1 MIWKFTSKRLISL
14 ALVVCLIPSGQT
26 TAHAQPLETAP
37 NLQAVQ
43 PLPLDLKNLK
53 VPSDNGRVEK
63 VFQGSSE
70 TVVFLIQ
77 DAHAIPE
84 AQENIRRLLAH
95 FQNTYGTSLTA
106 LEGVVTHL
114 DPQMFRSYPDKESLI
129 AVLDGFNAKGELAGA
144 SAAAIRNGGN
154 ASYEGLED
162 RAVYDAGLAY
172 FLAAKAAGKNL
183 EPVLLKMDGELQRKK
198 EQIYSAD
205 LLRVDRA
212 LLDFRENRLSLLEV
226 LQTLKAF
233 REPEAGTQVALVA
246 GHAGAA
252 NIEQSGQ
259 SAKLRGFA
267 LKVQRMFEVESAS
280 AEGKARLKNFHEH
293 NQLFQTSQISPQ
305 AFALVLH
312 ELTEGTSL
320 EGTLPEEFHAGLW
333 NEKRL
338 KQLEGSLFFREF
350 QAYAAAVK
358 EQLFRSDE
366 ERLLDREGL
375 RLELVRKLMN
385 LELGYEEWETVRS
398 AREPIL
404 AGFDGEALRAQ
415 MAFYANAQTRDEI
428 MMRNLQKLLD
438 QRRPASAAVVA
449 GGFHTDGLTKR
460 LREKGISFAVL
471 SPEISKVP
479 ETAFYEKQMAGDVSW
494 KSYFRFEKGEIN
506 LYDAFLRGARDQLL
520 NTVENQPG
528 ASPDARGMLLKRWR
542 DQILRD
548 LASSGRI
555 EEAGEYTRFLDE
567 IGNFRNAQQTAGLE
581 RVERF
586 IEDLKRL
593 EQGGALN
600 PQSVARLLRPSAR
613 PVDAIQGAL
622 ERSARLGGPL
632 IDVRVFSGGISVQ
645 PSVLSLQGVT
655 PDSGSEKAL
664 SRSELRSESD
674 FLSDFLPP
682 GYKSLVTLRDSFY
695 SNLKLSHTGIAAEA
709 SKEDSLSRQAMAW
722 ILRGGLPA
730 GEDAATIQALV
741 LSADDFRALGIA
753 YPALGVYASDVV
765 GHLSHHAKLGSQD
778 ALYALA
784 DIVLSKPEALDTD
797 EKDRLIDALIVLA
810 NDKQLEAVQ
819 FLGRLF
825 QGSPTVL
832 SPLTAIKIGS
842 QFPALSETLG
852 KSFTLSIYNADSDAV
867 RSAIFKIAAH
877 EDGTELLL
885 RDIARLHRRLVNE
898 KPDLAK
904 EIANVL
910 IQQASSNVSLPH
922 QKQALLGLAEVFASL
937 TSAQR
942 MEVAALFTVQ
952 SSSTDQGILWNAR
965 LAAVM
970 SLAYKGNAMQDPVP
984 AFLSDSKPAAE
995 SSKKQKEVF
1004 VEAFQTK
1011 YKNQIIALAANEDL
1025 LAIQAL
1031 GHYYKSA
1038 GAEERTEILYFLKD
1052 SLGKTADVANA
1063 GVRAIGILFD
1073 ELESF
1078 ERNELFSLIKSKDWQ
1093 SHFQTDAVLGLMQI
1107 AKIYNEKP
1115 EDAERFEAVL
1125 SLAAQP
1131 TVSNFPASVLVY
1143 LGTEA
1148 ALSGDSDKV
1157 NQVYNQ
1163 LMQSEAPEALLGLAE
1178 LYSALEDPVWKRAIF
1193 DKLRIAF
1200 LQDNSYAALGLGLV
1214 ADDLGFS
1221 FEEDETFK
1229 EIADL
1234 LLAPNENLQD
1244 EIILALG
1251 RIYWRF
1257 PFASP
1262 SVGIVISLINE
1273 KAKESDSFG
1282 LLAAAMIELDIR
1294 EELQELEAPSP
1305 ELSKVSSGELSDQ
1318 TQLPEDGPSSQEILE
1333 ILSVMAGQ
1341 PEPDVPLGMID
1352 YWNRALAGSFDLL
1365 SPEQQTA
1372 FLKSLKA
1379 KGEPPGAAFKLDL
1392 AAMLNVFKGA
1402 GTDSNPY
1409 LVSMAMAYGAAQNA
1423 EHRELVKN
1431 FPAVILKAAAKGV
1444 PLALTALGHLI
1455 GFLDAGSVQQ
1465 NEAVRLLL
1473 KGASVPKGTKK
1484 LSALQLERVTAAV
1497 WALALSSDSVNM
1509 VKRGQIKEAVEK
1521 AMIRLPDQQEW
1532 LQAVMTLDTMGGKG
1546 ASVDTPQG
1554 HAAYEAL
1561 VKRIEA
1567 GSLIWRPALGLALRK
1582 GLAGSKDEALNSR
1595 VKKALLQW
1603 SAEGLEPPA
1612 LQLTASIYP
1621 FLSPAEKTDFLASL
1635 KNHAGGVLEPAAFM
1649 ALSQIAEGAAVKLQ
1663 YVGLQETGTLMQ
1675 NAEASNASIAEA
1687 VAEIEKKLDA
1697 LTAPVLPEG
1706 LILKLLSI
1714 AGQNAQPDA
1723 AAATAALGKL
1733 ANRIPQNLLSAVFKT
1748 LKLKL
1753 DQNHDAK
1760 DRLAAVSTL
1769 TSLYF
1774 LFVPNM
1780 QKLTEHYLAE
1790 FLKPE
1795 SKGSYMEGAY
1805 AAALL
1810 AQTSSKW
1817 KLESNAFAQRVMTE
1831 LKKEN
1836 PQPGAYEA
1844 AVFLALSPGLLDVDL
1859 VMEEQGKV
1867 SPEEALLGLSLTLMA
1882 GKITDPSEHEALVQ
1896 KAIAATSPMIANET
1910 SVRALIFIFS
1920 SYGAVFGINKELFN
1934 KAAWVM
1940 TVISSSFPEVLP
1952 ELARKYHELEAS
1964 AQAALLKAVASQLD
1978 VSSPYALEAAAYLKI
1993 LKTTPVAK
2001 ASFSSPNDT
2010 GLDLESL
2017 AKSFVYTAVGD
2028 FRDAVEEALQPV
2040 NSSNK
2045 VILEALHWARSY
2057 ALKSLSMEQRLDWM
2071 EKLEGEFGTGFT
2083 GSEIS
2088 LEQGLL
2094 YAGMTAA
2101 SADQHPDV
2109 KEAFINKLLNYG
2121 GEFSAYEGLGYV
2133 LASMP
2138 APLPGQPLPAYMSQ
2152 RAQILA
2158 LLKEQFEMD
2167 APGTALALARAL
2179 PALSEEERAS
2189 VIEGLYEHADIYS
2202 DVQVKALLYQYV
2214 KEPSLN
2220 SFLLEGLTVAVV
2232 KSEPAAIKNIGYALK
2247 AISEADG
2254 FAYAQVL
2261 QALGAAF
2268 KSGSVEAAESL
2279 AHVYPYLPDSVKAG
2293 FHEGVQNLPLESR
2306 LKVFAIL
2313 TVYATEAAGTDAL
2326 FSEGFQLP
2334 PALIEEPGQDPWP
2347 AFQAFQAPVG
2357 SPWVN
2362 PAVPGREISSKYY
2375 EYDPRSQVFYETGYS
2390 LPKPASIG
2398 KSNEAAR
2405 KLMMDF
2411 ESFEDLNAEVI
2422 SLLMQQDK
2430 TVEDMRLLFSV
2441 MEKMVKA
2448 YLVLFKKQKPEMSID
2463 AISKSSEDLAGGRAI
2478 AKLFLSVREEAE
2490 KALQVLQPAAKDSDR
2505 IDPVLNSM
2513 LQGLDASVSGHL
2525 IITPAETTEAR
2536 EPSRIKGVTYAE
2548 YRQYLQR
2555 VQSGVDES
2563 AARQVITGT
2572 SFHELINIIHQKGVR
2587 NLSTLFPTDGSAA
2600 QGLVRIDQAGPGGA
2614 LAPALSVP
2622 FSYLD
2627 ARLAPDQD
2635 HPLPVRLA
2643 AAALAKG
2650 QLIHQSEQL
2659 FPVKSAVILSTETR
2673 ALINL
2678 PLGLHSARIQLSLG
2692 PVQENGRLF
2701 INYTD
2706 NNSPA
2711 YAPGNN
2717 IRFDALVNAFTAA
2730 GFKVRKVGATLDAS
2744 FDKDSGASSLA
2755 DIIEKLEMAVQ
2766 VLTSTKDLD
2775 LRINETAIMK
2785 SNPEQAVEVISERFI
2800 KDGFL
2805 VRGSV
2810 HELMLQFPY
2819 PDLSQWEN
2827 MAKKFGILEQGA
2839 GQRFLD
2845 RISRRFQRAADRGEA
2860 MFSSAATFDLSSK
2873 YQEESRRSPVEA
2885 LLQNLFTQ
2893 GETLLPLSL
2902 DARQIAA
2909 LALMIRPF
2917 AEHRV
2922 LAAAGRY
2929 TVERIVIPLLYEDL
2943 TIDVIKDNERS
2954 VYFGGAAYLGRFYST
2969 QTTYDRL
2976 RDVKLPDNRL
2986 NAQALLTILK
2996 TQGFGQTS
3004 AGRKLLKTRDVEI
3017 SEGQTLLD
3025 AAISSEESIKRVTQA
3040 DGDFDFE
3047 GFFEKAGLRHSVS
3060 PVSIGGM
3067 AVQQGKVLAVARF
3080 KGTGRAPADFRDA
3093 LWIGES
3099 ADNKDDPHLV
3109 ASSGIVMTTGGV
3121 QSHGSVR
3128 AGEHRK
3134 PGSIFNTA
3142 RITSEGM
3149 SFEAYSGYAE
3159 ETEIQFSGRTLTY
3172 SELKAGSKKTYTV
3185 REGDLV
3191 YLDARE
3197 GVLYVIAEAGENNGR
3212 TLADYRTFLEWKRV
3226 SGYEASRLQQDDAA
3240 AIAIDLVPLQDLFRS
3255 VESESLFRAILDEL
3269 LDSNLL
3275 SPDSLN
3281 ALMSSL
3287 SDRKDLQLI
3296 VKDFLR
3302 GRAADE
3308 IDHFE
3313 QTLQELLLRLKSP
3326 VTQSSA
3332 GLDAVYLDVERFM
3345 SRTDSLQGMIALANG
3360 TWQGRVS
3367 AKDIESAQKTLIDS
3381 AVKRV
3386 GLYLKALLYGL
3397 RDFLEKAAL
3406 NPAYELSMLI
3416 AYRSQITRAA
3426 AVASPEEIIKRLGV
3440 GGDVQAL
3447 DRRIEQ
3453 KRAER
3458 MAEVEAQR
3466 GLGILWKSSLKDRF
3480 SRPLAGG
3487 KGSNSAE
3494 TLHAIEFLRAQ
3505 KMLPAGFEVVAP
3517 EGFSIQPAEY
3527 QRWLETKGDLTDDL
3541 KQSLVSGY
3549 RDLVIKQ
3556 IDALLAHLESD
3567 QRTSPAFAQHLRTK
3581 LLNPLRASLGSAQDA
3596 VVIDGLISLARS
3608 FSQTLLA
3615 AQPEGTV
3622 SKSLHNR
3629 LEVLGAFA
3637 VRSSGLKEDSEEA
3650 AWAGMKETK
3659 LARVSTRE
3667 FFEAVVDV
3675 WESESES
3682 ILNDEMINGKV
3693 SGTAFSADTASR
3705 DLSVVRIEASHGLA
3719 KGLVDQRVKDPDF
3732 YRVKKPEG
3740 TGQPYRVV
3748 SSHIGEKVEKVVLDF
3763 ETEMGYAEVLNSE
3776 EDRRKPA
3783 LTEAQTLAI
3792 AQLVDGFSIY
3802 FGYPVDV
3809 EFSLDSDNRIIP
3821 LQVRPITSLRE
3832 AIRKGQV
3839 YLRSELRN
3847 GENEDAYRFIAKPS
3861 DFGKAPGFSKKSYA
3875 KSVSKAGIDFH
3886 FKKTRAYRF
3895 EDMGRFRVSALTF
3908 RLVRFPE
3915 SLRAKPEDS
3924 SAAGAL
3930 VGAASPKY
3938 SLEVFLA
3945 NEEGEGTW
3953 RKLEDVEIID
3963 GQPLFIYR
3971 TTTQHITQPGL
3982 FDLFLNKSEQNGFAA
3997 QLEEFGKIQESTSVI
4012 ALSWKDENGLFRNYY
4027 LPNMLSPEHPETI
4040 GDVTRVS
4047 RSAAD
4052 DPGAAER
4059 ITIDLDAVV
4068 KEKASDSPK
4077 GWLRH
4082 LLNDYVRPG
4091 HLMLLTDV
4099 QEGQDFVILQNLGST
4114 NGFTVEEKLAPAPR
4128 KQAAAPRDFGEQSA
4142 VDDQWGAESMSRVP
4156 QEHSLVLQARNF
4168 VEGDEGKLQFF
4179 YDGPF
4184 RIDYGS
4190 KQPLQFEVT
4199 NGKLYAGPAGASDA
4213 AVDGNVLVTRQ
4224 GDKEFEVRYANGRI
4238 TVTNHT
4244 ADEAAQIWVL
4254 KGPSLEPDARSE
4266 LRSRP
4271 PALPDP
4277 EETGL
4282 VPAIPEAPKKSGLLA
4297 RIGSVIQRRTDR
4309 LKFNSA
4315 LKQMKKN
4322 PEAIYPHWFNEQNKR
4337 GPEYMI
4343 SLIEALLDPALY
4355 PTLDRRSRQQLAY
4368 YLLSS
4373 ALPDGYESYIRERLG
4388 RLAPEDV
4395 ASAFLV
4401 NSGAEE
4407 IVPNLLR
4414 YNTADGNELI
4424 RKLLKHPETSVRH
4437 HVFQHLILGA
4447 TAHLGSASE
4456 LLREARFLGEGLS
4469 VSEVLD
4475 KFSAEEDQGF
4485 YAYVPQPTV
4494 VDLRRIAEL
4503 PFEVNLFSSQADRL
4517 VILKGGEASVSAMFP
4532 GKSTVS
4538 TNVHNHPTGNIFPSG
4553 YQRRAHGFG
4562 SEDYT
4567 GDLMAVGTTG
4577 FHLIATTHGL
4587 LRFYRDVT
4595 DAKGKPGE
4603 IKVRF
4608 SDKTEIDFKADL
4620 VGEGPNQRYFFNE
4633 KSPLLLDPGGRVR
4646 DFRAAGLLGPSGQV
4660 FALQFISWRSLA
4672 GSFLAG
4678 DKQEAFERFMPAS
4691 LFNSSKLS
4699 AGQALDFES
4708 YFKDII
4714 RIDDAAR
4721 ARLADIERGIAED
4734 TRAGHAGDISLKTAE
4749 TSATS
4754 ELVPYRASGF
4764 ETGIGSSLGNALPSL
4779 DQIEI
4784 RLQVLLAT
4792 DYEAGISFADRYLA
4806 FTQPP
4811 EVKQAVFK
4819 GLANGAEFLEPVDT
4833 NIFLNLGLKDSDS
4846 RVNAAAVDL
4855 LGKAKKEADVFGAL
4869 QMAFSR
4875 HIQTTRLVR
4884 MTGRLNLSHEQ
4895 KRVLF
4900 LLYTQSSAI
4909 YRNFLS
4915 ESFSR
4920 DLFGY
4925 APQDL
4930 FFSLMNAE
4938 LPSAMNE
4945 EIISAAYQNLTAFEM
4960 GGLEGVSGT
4969 GHLPLIPR
4977 LDLEDPELERLAAML
4992 NVLGRPRSAQLYLNQ
5007 MKKPVMI
5014 LTAGSGTD
5022 AMQAEDQRPALIQE
5036 LESLNVE
5043 ERKKRLLSWAP
5054 IWRKEYG
5061 QLTKKDYA
5069 GSYRYEQ
5076 DLSSVLL
5083 GLSRWELGQEFNRDL
5098 LSLLISNIPKPRETS
5113 SFIVTDFGALLGAIP
5128 LANEDSYGFY
5138 QTLIAQGME
5147 FFNGVIRRGIPVV
5160 IRSIGSS
5167 RYLTPQQKREL
5178 FRAAFS
5184 DPEMASDRWLGH
5196 LVENEQRRPLYQ
5208 RERNLE
5214 WALEALLDAKLTT
5227 AEDMELIELIPMF
5240 RQDKRN
5246 EVLRAMSN
5254 LGIEADSNF
5263 NFMESLKARHPEYMP
5278 HFKDYMAKK
5287 IGHVLHDQKG
5297 LAESDRETVRPN
5309 VNDPPP
5315 ALPEGR
5321 SELRIELPEV
5331 ARELAE
5337 ALVRDGLKPG
5347 QTGLLAVK
5355 VADAVRQ
5362 AGVDGLA
5369 SQLRIEAVFSAFQVK
5384 EAGSRELPPRMDRA
5398 LASFSVQWFL
5408 DALSEELEEEKLG
5421 AAFDLPGQE
5430 IVLGRVLQEN
5440 PRLKERFETL
5450 LISKRMDPSLL
5461 KTRGIPIEILSSPSG
5476 YRARFS
5482 LSNGES
5488 MPVFSS
5494 PESAAELQNNRDAF
5508 AVTLTGVPENDDA
5521 FELTALTAALA
5532 GALLTSSF
5540 SATAEKLKKS
5550 PVERAE
5556 ILRRVWAALLKTG
5569 LYDGPSFLEMGE
5581 DGVLSVD
5588 RGNLQRFITEFL
5600 ARKAVE
5606 ASA

>member
-1 MIWKFTSKRLISL
+1 MSWKFTLKRFISL
-14 ALVVCLIPSGQT
+14 ALVVCLAPAGQT
-26 TAHAQPLETAP
+26 TAYAEPLETAP
-37 NLQAVQ
+37 SHQSVQ
-43 PLPLDLKNLK
+43 TLPLDLKHLN
-53 VPSDNGRVEK
+53 VPSDAGRVED
-63 VFQGSSE
+63 VFQGSSR

-106 LEGVVTHL
+106 LEGVVSSL
-114 DPQMFRSYPDKESLI
+114 DPQMFRSYPDRESLNL
-129 AVLDGFNAKGELAGA
+129 VLNGLNAKGELAGA
-144 SAAAIRNGGN
+144 SAAAILNGMN
-154 ASYEGLED
+154 AAYEGLED

-172 FLAAKAAGKNL
+172 FLTAKTGRETL
-183 EPVLLKMDGELQRKK
+183 EPVLLRMERELQRKK
-198 EQIYSAD
+198 EQNYNPE
-205 LLRVDRA
+205 LLRVDLA
-212 LLDFRENRLSLLEV
+212 LFDFRENRLPLLEV
-226 LQTLKAF
+226 LRTLKAF
-233 REPEAGTQVALVA
+233 REPQAGTQVALVA
-246 GHAGAA
+246 GQAVAGKA
-252 NIEQSGQ
+252 EQTDDSL
-259 SAKLRGFA
+259 KLRSFA
-267 LKVQRMFEVESAS
+267 LKVQSMLEDVSS
-280 AEGKARLKNFHEH
+280 DHKGKAQLKKFHEH
-293 NQLFQTSQISPQ
+293 FQLFQTSQISSQ

-312 ELTEGTSL
+312 ELTEGTRL
-320 EGTLPEEFHAGLW
+320 ESALPKEFHAGLW

-350 QAYAAAVK
+350 QTYAAAVK
-358 EQLFRSDE
+358 EQLCRTDE
-366 ERLLDREGL
+366 DRLLDREGV
-375 RLELVRKLMN
+375 RLEKVRKLMS
-385 LELGYEEWETVRS
+385 LELGFEEWEAVRS
-398 AREPIL
+398 EQETVL
-404 AGFDGEALRAQ
+404 AGFDDEVLRPQ
-415 MAFYANAQTRDEI
+415 MAFYHNAETRDEI
-428 MMRNLQKLLD
+428 MMRNLQKLLK
-438 QRRPASAAVVA
+438 QKRPASAAVVA
-449 GGFHTDGLTKR
+449 GGFHTEGLTKR
-460 LREKGISFAVL
+460 LREKDISFAVL
-471 SPEISKVP
+471 SPEITKVP
-479 ETAFYEKQMAGDVSW
+479 ESTFYEKQMGGEVSW
-494 KSYFRFEKGEIN
+494 KKYFRYEKGEIN
-506 LYDAFLRGARDQLL
+506 LYEAFLRGTRDQLL
-520 NTVENQPG
+520 TAVESKPG
-528 ASPDARGMLLKRWR
+528 AAPGARGMLLKRWR

-548 LASSGRI
+548 LASNGRV

-567 IGNFRNAQQTAGLE
+567 LGSPENAGRGAGLE

-586 IEDLKRL
+586 IEELKSL
-593 EQGGALN
+593 EKSGSMN
-600 PQSVARLLRPSAR
+600 PQNVAQLLRPSAR

-622 ERSARLGGPL
+622 EREARLGGPL
-632 IDVRVFSGGISVQ
+632 IDVKLVSGGISIQ
-645 PSVLSLQGVT
+645 PSEFSRKGMIT
-655 PDSGSEKAL
+655 DSADKNFVR
-664 SRSELRSESD
+664 RSELRSNND
-674 FLSDFLPP
+674 FPQEFLPP
-682 GYKSLVTLRDSFY
+682 GYKALTILRDSFY
-695 SNLKLSHTGIAAEA
+695 GNLKLSHAGAAAEPL
-709 SKEDSLSRQAMAW
+709 KEDSLLRQSMAW

-730 GEDAATIQALV
+730 GEDAATIQELV
-741 LSADDFRALGIA
+741 LSAGDFRALGIA

-765 GHLSHHAKLGSQD
+765 GYLSHQAKLGSKD

-784 DIVLSKPEALDTD
+784 EIVLAKSEALDTD
-797 EKDRLIDALIVLA
+797 EKKSLVDALIVLA
-810 NDKQLEAVQ
+810 QQGQAEAIQ
-819 FLGRLF
+819 FLGRIYQFSPGFLDTASSKKISDQFLLF
-825 QGSPTVL
+825 SKTKDK
-832 SPLTAIKIGS
+832 T
-842 QFPALSETLG
+842 
-852 KSFTLSIYNADSDAV
+852 FTLSMYDGDSAAV
-867 RSAIFKIAAH
+867 RGAIYKISAH
-877 EDGTELLL
+877 EPGSEFLL
-885 RDIARLHRRLVNE
+885 RDIARLHRRLVSE
-898 KPDLAK
+898 APDLAE
-904 EIANVL
+904 EITKVL
-910 IQQASSNVSLPH
+910 IQEASSNVFSAH
-922 QKQALLGLAEVFASL
+922 QNEALLGLAEVFASL
-937 TSAQR
+937 TALKRTEAS
-942 MEVAALFTVQ
+942 ALFAEQ
-952 SSSTDQGILWNAR
+952 SSSASYETMWTAR

-970 SLAYKGNAMQDPVP
+970 AFAYKGNAMQDPVP
-984 AFLSDSKPAAE
+984 AFLSEFKPAAV
-995 SSKKQKEVF
+995 SSKNQKQTF
-1004 VEAFQTK
+1004 ITAFQSK
-1011 YKNQIIALAANEDL
+1011 YKNQIIALAENEDL
-1025 LAIQAL
+1025 QAIEAL

-1038 GAEERTEILYFLKD
+1038 EAEERSKILYFLKN
-1052 SLGKTADVANA
+1052 SLGKSADVANA

-1073 ELESF
+1073 ELESS
-1078 ERNELFSLIKSKDWQ
+1078 ERNEFIFLIKSKNWEG
-1093 SHFQTDAVLGLMQI
+1093 HFQMGAFLGLMQI
-1107 AKIYNEKP
+1107 AQVYNEKP
-1115 EDAERFEAVL
+1115 EDAVLFEEVL
-1125 SLAAQP
+1125 SLVAQLS
-1131 TVSNFPASVLVY
+1131 VSDLPGGVLVFM
-1143 LGTEA
+1143 GAEA
-1148 ALSGDSDKV
+1148 ALSGDPDKV
-1157 NQVYNQ
+1157 NQAYNQ

-1178 LYSALEDPVWKRAIF
+1178 LYSALEDPVGKAAIF
-1193 DKLRIAF
+1193 EKLRSAF
-1200 LQDNSYAALGLGLV
+1200 YKGNSYAALSLGV
-1214 ADDLGFS
+1214 IADDLGFS
-1221 FEEDETFK
+1221 SKEDEMFK
-1229 EIADL
+1229 QIEEL
-1234 LLAPNENLQD
+1234 LLAPTDSLRD
-1244 EIILALG
+1244 EIILALA

-1257 PFASP
+1257 SSDSP
-1262 SVGIVISLINE
+1262 SVGIVISLIDE
-1273 KAKESDSFG
+1273 MAEAGESFG

-1294 EELQELEAPSP
+1294 EELQEQEAPLP
-1305 ELSKVSSGELSDQ
+1305 ALLKASSAALADQ
-1318 TQLPEDGPSSQEILE
+1318 VQQPEDGPLSQEILE
-1333 ILSVMAGQ
+1333 TFLVMADQ
-1341 PEPDVPLGMID
+1341 PEPKVPSGMID
-1352 YWNRALAGSFDLL
+1352 YRNRALAVSFDLL

-1379 KGEPPGAAFKLDL
+1379 KGEPPGSAFKLDL

-1402 GTDSNPY
+1402 STDANPY
-1409 LVSMAMAYGAAQNA
+1409 LVSMAMAYGAAQDP

-1431 FPAVILKAAAKGV
+1431 FPAIILKAAANGV
-1444 PLALTALGHLI
+1444 PLALTAVGHLT
-1455 GFLDAGSVQQ
+1455 GFLEAGSEQQ
-1465 NEAVRLLL
+1465 NKAVRLLL

-1484 LSALQLERVTAAV
+1484 LSSLQLERVSAAA
-1497 WALALSSDSVNM
+1497 WALVLASDSVNTL
-1509 VKRGQIKEAVEK
+1509 KRAQIKEAVEK
-1521 AMIRLPDQQEW
+1521 AMMRLPDQQEW
-1532 LQAVMTLDTMGGKG
+1532 LKAVMTLGMMTGQV
-1546 ASVDTPQG
+1546 ASVDTPEG
-1554 HAAYEAL
+1554 YAAYQAL

-1582 GLAGSKDEALNSR
+1582 GLAVSKDEALNSR

-1603 SAEGLEPPA
+1603 SSDWLEPPA

-1621 FLSPAEKTDFLASL
+1621 FLSLAEKTDFLAVL
-1635 KNHAGGVLEPAAFM
+1635 KNHVGGVLEPSAFM
-1649 ALSQIAEGAAVKLQ
+1649 ALGQIALGVTAKQELNKTGALN
-1663 YVGLQETGTLMQ
+1663 Q
-1675 NAEASNASIAEA
+1675 NDAESDSSLAEA
-1687 VAEIEKKLDA
+1687 VVKIEKILNELA
-1697 LTAPVLPEG
+1697 APGFQDG

-1714 AGQNAQPDA
+1714 ADQNSQPAA
-1723 AAATAALGKL
+1723 AAATAAIGRLG
-1733 ANRIPQNLLSAVFKT
+1733 NRIPQHLLSTVFKT

-1753 DQNHDAK
+1753 DGQHDAK
-1760 DRLAAVSTL
+1760 DRLAAVSAL
-1769 TSLYF
+1769 TNLYF

-1780 QKLTEHYLAE
+1780 QKLTEHYLSE

-1795 SKGSYMEGAY
+1795 SKGAYMEGAY

-1810 AQTSSKW
+1810 AQISSKW
-1817 KLESNAFAQRVMTE
+1817 KHAADTFAQRVMAE
-1831 LKKEN
+1831 LNKEN
-1836 PQPGAYEA
+1836 PEPGAYEA
-1844 AVFLALSPGLLDVDL
+1844 AVFLALRTGLLDIDL
-1859 VMEEQGKV
+1859 VMEKQSKI
-1867 SPEEALLGLSLTLMA
+1867 SPEEALLGLSLKLMA
-1882 GKITDPSEHEALVQ
+1882 GKITDSAEHEILVQ
-1896 KAIAATSPMIANET
+1896 QVITATSPLIANET
-1910 SVRALIFIFS
+1910 SVRAHMLIFS
-1920 SYGAVFGINKELFN
+1920 TYGAVFGINKKLFN
-1934 KAAWVM
+1934 QTAFYM
-1940 TVISSSFPEVLP
+1940 GLMSSSFPEVMP
-1952 ELARKYHELEAS
+1952 ELARKYNHLEAVV
-1964 AQAALLKAVASQLD
+1964 QEYLLKAIASQLD
-1978 VSSPYALEAAAYLKI
+1978 DPSPYALEAAAYLKNLNI
-1993 LKTTPVAK
+1993 SPVETGSLSA
-2001 ASFSSPNDT
+2001 PNDS
-2010 GLDLESL
+2010 GIDLETL
-2017 AKSFVYTAVGD
+2017 AQSFVFTAVGE
-2028 FRDAVEEALQPV
+2028 FQNAVEEALTPG
-2040 NSSNK
+2040 NNSNK
-2045 VILEALHWARSY
+2045 AIAEASYWARSY
-2057 ALKSLSMEQRLDWM
+2057 ALKSLSMEQRLDWL
-2071 EKLEGEFGTGFT
+2071 EQLEGEFETGFK
-2083 GSEIS
+2083 GSDIS
-2088 LEQGLL
+2088 LQAGLL
-2094 YAGMTAA
+2094 YGGMTAA
-2101 SADQHPDV
+2101 SADQHPEV
-2109 KEAFINKLLNYG
+2109 KEKFINKLLNYG
-2121 GEFSAYEGLGYV
+2121 GEFSAYEGLGFV

-2138 APLPGQPLPAYMSQ
+2138 AALPGDPMPSYASQ
-2152 RAQILA
+2152 RSQILA
-2158 LLKEQFEMD
+2158 LLKEQFDMH
-2167 APGTALALARAL
+2167 APGTALALAIAL
-2179 PALSEEERAS
+2179 PALDEDERAS
-2189 VIEGLYEHADIYS
+2189 VIEGLYEHADIYA
-2202 DVQVKALLYQYV
+2202 DVRIKAHLYPYV
-2214 KEPSLN
+2214 KDPSLK
-2220 SFLLEGLTVAVV
+2220 SFLLEGLKVAAM
-2232 KSEPAAIKNIGYALK
+2232 KAEPKAIKNIGYALK
-2247 AISEADG
+2247 EISATDA
-2254 FAYAQVL
+2254 FAYDQIL
-2261 QALGAAF
+2261 QALRAAF
-2268 KSGSVEAAESL
+2268 ESGLAEAAESL
-2279 AHVYPYLPDSVKAG
+2279 AHVYSYLPDSEKAD
-2293 FHEGVQNLPLESR
+2293 FKEAVQNLPLENR
-2306 LKVFAIL
+2306 LKVLAIL
-2313 TVYATEAAGTDAL
+2313 TAYATEAAGVDAL
-2326 FSEGFQLP
+2326 FAEGFQLP
-2334 PALIEEPGQDPWP
+2334 PAFIEASGQDAWP
-2347 AFQAFQAPVG
+2347 SLPPVQAPAG

-2362 PAVPGREISSKYY
+2362 SSVPGQEISSKYY
-2375 EYDPRSQVFYETGYS
+2375 EYDPRSQMFHEIGYT
-2390 LPKPASIG
+2390 LAKPAAVG
-2398 KSNEAAR
+2398 KPNEAAR
-2405 KLMMDF
+2405 KLMTDF

-2422 SLLMQQDK
+2422 SHLMKQDK

-2441 MEKMVKA
+2441 MERMVKA

-2463 AISKSSEDLAGGRAI
+2463 AISKSSSDLGGGRAI
-2478 AKLFLSVREEAE
+2478 AKLFLSIREEAE
-2490 KALQVLQPAAKDSDR
+2490 KTLQILQPAAKDGDR
-2505 IDPVLNSM
+2505 IDPVLNSI
-2513 LQGLDASVSGHL
+2513 LQGLDASNSSHL
-2525 IITPAETTEAR
+2525 IITPAEATEKDQ
-2536 EPSRIKGVTYAE
+2536 PFRIKGVTYAE
-2548 YRQYLQR
+2548 YSQYLQQI
-2555 VQSGVDES
+2555 QSGVQQET
-2563 AARQVITGT
+2563 ARRVITGT

-2587 NLSTLFPTDGSAA
+2587 NLAALFPQDGSAA
-2600 QGLVRIDQAGPGGA
+2600 EGAVRIDQAGPGGA
-2614 LAPALSVP
+2614 MIPAMNLS
-2622 FSYLD
+2622 FKYLD
-2627 ARLAPDQD
+2627 ARLTPDQN

-2643 AAALAKG
+2643 AMALTKG
-2650 QLIHQSEQL
+2650 QLIHRSNQL
-2659 FPVKSAVILSTETR
+2659 FPVKDAVILSTENT

-2678 PLGLHSARIQLSLG
+2678 PLGLHSARIQLSVA
-2692 PVQENGRLF
+2692 PVQENGRIF

-2706 NNSPA
+2706 SGSY
-2711 YAPGNN
+2711 YAPGSN
-2717 IRFDALVNAFTAA
+2717 IRIDSLAAAFTAA
-2730 GFKVRKVGATLDAS
+2730 GFKVRKVGYTLDAS

-2755 DIIEKLEMAVQ
+2755 EIIEKLEMAVQ
-2766 VLTSTKDLD
+2766 TLASTKDLD
-2775 LRINETAIMK
+2775 LRINATPMMG
-2785 SNPEQAVEVISERFI
+2785 SDPSQAVEILSERFI

-2805 VRGSV
+2805 IRDSVRD
-2810 HELMLQFPY
+2810 LMLQFPY
-2819 PDLSQWEN
+2819 PDLTRWER
-2827 MAKKFGILEQGA
+2827 MAGKIEFSGERT

-2845 RISRRFQRAADRGEA
+2845 KLSRHFQQASDRGGSS
-2860 MFSSAATFDLSSK
+2860 FSSAGTFNLSRK
-2873 YQEESRRSPVEA
+2873 YDEESRRSPVEA
-2885 LLQNLFTQ
+2885 LLLNLFPEDA
-2893 GETLLPLSL
+2893 GLPELSL

-2909 LALMIRPF
+2909 LALMVRPF

-2929 TVERIVIPLLYEDL
+2929 SVERIVIPLLYEDL

-2969 QTTYDRL
+2969 QETYDRL
-2976 RDVKLPDNRL
+2976 RGLSLPDNRL
-2986 NAQALLTILK
+2986 SAEALLTVLK
-2996 TQGFGQTS
+2996 AQGFGQTS
-3004 AGRKLLKTRDVEI
+3004 AGRTLLKARGVETV
-3017 SEGQTLLD
+3017 SGQNVLD
-3025 AAISSEESIKRVTQA
+3025 AAISSDESIKRVTQTEEDA
-3040 DGDFDFE
+3040 FDFE
-3047 GFFEKAGLRHSVS
+3047 SLFEKAGLHQRVS

-3080 KGTGRAPADFRDA
+3080 KGAGRSPEDFRNA

-3099 ADNKDDPHLV
+3099 ADNKDDPHLL

-3134 PGSIFNTA
+3134 PGSIFNSA

-3197 GVLYVIAEAGENNGR
+3197 GVLYVIAEAGENKGR
-3212 TLADYRTFLEWKRV
+3212 TLADYRAFLEWKRV
-3226 SGYEASRLQQDDAA
+3226 SGYEASRQSQDDAA
-3240 AIAIDLVPLQDLFRS
+3240 VAIDLEPLQNLFRS
-3255 VESESLFRAILDEL
+3255 LESESLFRAILDEL
-3269 LDSNLL
+3269 LESNLL

-3287 SDRKDLQLI
+3287 SERKDLQLI

-3313 QTLQELLLRLKSP
+3313 QTLQELLQRLKSP
-3326 VTQSSA
+3326 VMQSSA

-3360 TWQGRVS
+3360 TWNGRVS
-3367 AKDIESAQKTLIDS
+3367 ARDIESAQNTLVDA
-3381 AVKRV
+3381 AVNRV
-3386 GLYLKALLYGL
+3386 ALYLKALLYGL
-3397 RDFLEKAAL
+3397 RDFLENAAL

-3426 AVASPEEIIKRLGV
+3426 AVASAEEIIKRLGV

-3453 KRAER
+3453 KRSER

-3466 GLGILWKSSLKDRF
+3466 GLGILWKSALKDRF

-3505 KMLPAGFEVVAP
+3505 KMLPSDFEVVAP

-3527 QRWLETKGDLTDDL
+3527 QRWLQTRGDLTDDL
-3541 KQSLVSGY
+3541 KLSLVSGY

-3567 QRTSPAFAQHLRTK
+3567 QRTSPAFAQHLRAK
-3581 LLNPLRASLGSAQDA
+3581 LLNPLRESLGSAQDA
-3596 VVIDGLISLARS
+3596 VVIDGLISLARN
-3608 FSQTLLA
+3608 FSQSLLA

-3622 SKSLHNR
+3622 SKSLENR

-3659 LARVSTRE
+3659 LARVGTRE

-3719 KGLVDQRVKDPDF
+3719 KGLVDQRVKDPD
-3732 YRVKKPEG
+3732 YYLVKKPEG

-3748 SSHIGEKVEKVVLDF
+3748 SSHIGNKAEKVVLDF
-3763 ETEMGYAEVLNSE
+3763 EAENGYAEVLNSD
-3776 EDRRKPA
+3776 EDRKKPA

-3809 EFSLDSDNRIIP
+3809 EFSLDADNRIIP

-3847 GENEDAYRFIAKPS
+3847 GENEDDYRFIAKPA
-3861 DFGKAPGFSKKSYA
+3861 DFGKVPGFSKKSYA

-3886 FKKTRAYRF
+3886 FKKTRAYPF

-3924 SAAGAL
+3924 SAASAL

-3971 TTTQHITQPGL
+3971 TTTQHITLPGL
-3982 FDLFLNKSEQNGFAA
+3982 FDLFLDKSEQNGFAV

-4027 LPNMLSPEHPETI
+4027 LPNMLSPENPETI

-4059 ITIDLDAVV
+4059 ITIDLDAVE

-4082 LLNDYVRPG
+4082 LMNDYVRPG

-4114 NGFTVEEKLAPAPR
+4114 NGFTVEEKLAPSPR
-4128 KQAAAPRDFGEQSA
+4128 IQAAAPRDVGEQSA

-4199 NGKLYAGPAGASDA
+4199 NGKLYAGPARASA
-4213 AVDGNVLVTRQ
+4213 GAVDGNVLVTRQ

-4254 KGPSLEPDARSE
+4254 KGPSLELDARSE

-4277 EETGL
+4277 EETGM

-4297 RIGSVIQRRTDR
+4297 RIGSVIQRGTDR
-4309 LKFNSA
+4309 LRFNSA
-4315 LKQMKKN
+4315 LKQMKKT

-4343 SLIEALLDPALY
+4343 SLIEAFLDPAVY

-4407 IVPNLLR
+4407 IVPNVLR

-4437 HVFQHLILGA
+4437 HVFQHLIIGA

-4485 YAYVPQPTV
+4485 YAYVPQPTL

-4538 TNVHNHPTGNIFPSG
+4538 TNLHNHPTGNIFPSG

-4620 VGEGPNQRYFFNE
+4620 VGEGSNQRYFFNE
-4633 KSPLLLDPGGRVR
+4633 KSPLLLDPGGGVR

-4678 DKQEAFERFMPAS
+4678 DKQEAFERFMPPS
-4691 LFNSSKLS
+4691 LFTSSKLA
-4699 AGQALDFES
+4699 AGQALDFEN

-4721 ARLADIERGIAED
+4721 ARLADFEKGAAKD
-4734 TRAGHAGDISLKTAE
+4734 TRAGHEGDTSLKTVE

-4764 ETGIGSSLGNALPSL
+4764 EAGIGSSLENALPSL

-4806 FTQPP
+4806 STQPP

-4819 GLANGAEFLEPVDT
+4819 GLANGAELLEPVDT

-4855 LGKAKKEADVFGAL
+4855 LGKAKKEADVFSAL
-4869 QMAFSR
+4869 QLAFNR

-4884 MTGRLNLSHEQ
+4884 MTGLLNLSHEQ

-4938 LPSAMNE
+4938 LPSAMSE

-4977 LDLEDPELERLAAML
+4977 LNLEDPELERLAAML

-5007 MKKPVMI
+5007 MKKPVTI
-5014 LTAGSGTD
+5014 LTAGSGTN

-5061 QLTKKDYA
+5061 QLTKKDYT
-5069 GSYRYEQ
+5069 GSYRFEQ

-5113 SFIVTDFGALLGAIP
+5113 SYIVTDFGALLGAIP

-5147 FFNGVIRRGIPVV
+5147 FFNGVIRRGIPAV

-5184 DPEMASDRWLGH
+5184 DPQMASDRWLGD
-5196 LVENEQRRPLYQ
+5196 LMENEQRRPLYQ

-5227 AEDMELIELIPMF
+5227 AEDMDLIGLMPMF

-5254 LGIEADSNF
+5254 LGIEADSSF

-5287 IGHVLHDQKG
+5287 IGQVLHDRKG

-5309 VNDPPP
+5309 VDELPP

-5337 ALVRDGLKPG
+5337 ALVRDGLKPE

-5355 VADAVRQ
+5355 VADVVRQ

-5369 SQLRIEAVFSAFQVK
+5369 SQLRIEAVFSASQVK
-5384 EAGSRELPPRMDRA
+5384 EAGSRELTPRMDRA

-5494 PESAAELQNNRDAF
+5494 PESAAKLQNNRDAF